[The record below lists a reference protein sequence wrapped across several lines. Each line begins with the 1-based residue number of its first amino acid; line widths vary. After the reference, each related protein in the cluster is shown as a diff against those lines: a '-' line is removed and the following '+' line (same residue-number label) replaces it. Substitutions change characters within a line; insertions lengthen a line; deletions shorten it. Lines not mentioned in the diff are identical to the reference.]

1 MNQDYFKNID
11 KIKFEGK
18 DSDNPLAY
26 KYYDASKM
34 VMGKTLK
41 DHFKFAMAYWH
52 SMNDNGAD
60 PFGRL
65 TNLYPWN
72 KETDVM
78 QQAKNRA
85 DAAFEFL
92 QKMGFDYFCFHD
104 IDLIQEGASL
114 LETEKRVGQIAEYIK
129 GKQKETGMKVLW
141 GTANCFSNPV
151 YMNGA
156 ITNPDFRVASRAAA
170 QIKIAFD
177 TSMELG
183 AENYVFWGGREG
195 YLSLLNTDMKRE
207 LDHLATFFNKMVEYG
222 QKQGFK
228 GN

>member
-26 KYYDASKM
+26 KFYDADKT
-34 VMGKTLK
+34 VMGKPLK

-85 DAAFEFL
+85 NAAFEFL

-104 IDLIQEGASL
+104 IDLIQEEHL
-114 LETEKRVGQIAEYIK
+114 W
-129 GKQKETGMKVLW
+129 QKLK
-141 GTANCFSNPV
+141 
-151 YMNGA
+151 
-156 ITNPDFRVASRAAA
+156 
-170 QIKIAFD
+170 K
-177 TSMELG
+177 EL
-183 AENYVFWGGREG
+183 AK
-195 YLSLLNTDMKRE
+195 LQNT
-207 LDHLATFFNKMVEYG
+207 
-222 QKQGFK
+222 
-228 GN
+228 

>member
-1 MNQDYFKNID
+1 MNQDYFKNIE
-11 KIKFEGK
+11 KINFEGK

-26 KYYDASKM
+26 KYYDAGKI

-72 KETDVM
+72 QETDVM

-114 LETEKRVGQIAEYIK
+114 LETEKRVGQIAE
-129 GKQKETGMKVLW
+129 
-141 GTANCFSNPV
+141 
-151 YMNGA
+151 
-156 ITNPDFRVASRAAA
+156 
-170 QIKIAFD
+170 
-177 TSMELG
+177 
-183 AENYVFWGGREG
+183 
-195 YLSLLNTDMKRE
+195 
-207 LDHLATFFNKMVEYG
+207 
-222 QKQGFK
+222 
-228 GN
+228 

>member
-26 KYYDASKM
+26 KYYDAGKM

-72 KETDVM
+72 DEIDVL

-104 IDLIQEGASL
+104 IDLIQEGGSL
-114 LETEKRVGQIAEYIK
+114 AETEKRVSQIAEYIK
-129 GKQKETGMKVLW
+129 ARQRETGVKVLW

-156 ITNPDFRVASRAAA
+156 ITNPDFRVSSRAAA

-177 TSMELG
+177 VSMELG
-183 AENYVFWGGREG
+183 AENYVF
-195 YLSLLNTDMKRE
+195 
-207 LDHLATFFNKMVEYG
+207 
-222 QKQGFK
+222 
-228 GN
+228 